1 MIEQEH
7 ETFRL
12 PFSEVSTLPAIDAL
26 EKIRISKRIRL
37 GDLKLFDLILE
48 NGEPTSIWHGV
59 YLFFSE
65 EGECLYVG
73 KNGSQ
78 NFIERIPWHFA
89 LHEKAWMNHLLK
101 YLRRSKKLVSLG
113 QAALAAK
120 NCTLLLIPV
129 EDKEWE
135 SIAPLEKFL
144 RVFLEPKFNTFSK
157 KYRERYRNLNLSES
171 VADVLKKI

>member
-1 MIEQEH
+1 MIEQKH

-12 PFSEVSTLPAIDAL
+12 SFSKISTLSAMDAL
-26 EKIRISKRIRL
+26 EKIRTSKRIRL
-37 GDLKLFDLILE
+37 SDLKLFDLILE

-65 EGECLYVG
+65 EGKCLYVG

-89 LHEKAWMNHLLK
+89 LDEKAWMNHLLK

-129 EDKEWE
+129 EDKEWG

-144 RVFLEPKFNTFSK
+144 RVFLEPEFNTYSQR
-157 KYRERYRNLNLSES
+157 YRERYRNLSLSES
-171 VADVLKKI
+171 LANVLKKI